1 MRLQK
6 YLAQAGIASRRASE
20 HIIREGRV
28 CINNQLVED
37 PAHPVDEAADTVTV
51 DGGAATLPTTTTTLL
66 IYKPRG
72 YICSATSAQGKSVL
86 ELVND
91 TDTRLFP
98 IGRLDK
104 DSEGVLLLTNDGAL
118 TNHLTHPRYQ
128 QQKRYEVTVTGLV
141 SPAVIQELN
150 QPMIIDD
157 YQIQPATVTV
167 GHERQNSG
175 KTLLIFELREGRN
188 RQIRKMC
195 ETVGLRIH
203 RLVRTHLKFLTLE
216 GLQPGQWR
224 DLTEEELSKLKA
236 DD

>member
-141 SPAVIQELN
+141 SPAVIKELN
-150 QPMIIDD
+150 KPMIIDD

-167 GHERQNSG
+167 AS
-175 KTLLIFELREGRN
+175 
-188 RQIRKMC
+188 C
-195 ETVGLRIH
+195 
-203 RLVRTHLKFLTLE
+203 
-216 GLQPGQWR
+216 P
-224 DLTEEELSKLKA
+224 
-236 DD
+236 